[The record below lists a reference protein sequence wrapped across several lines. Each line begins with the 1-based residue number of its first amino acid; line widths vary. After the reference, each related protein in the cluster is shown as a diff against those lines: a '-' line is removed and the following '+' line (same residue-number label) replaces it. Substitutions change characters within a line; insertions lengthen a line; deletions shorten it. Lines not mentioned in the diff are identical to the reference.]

1 MAEKAQKA
9 QSGGTAE
16 ADKVPVK
23 IEYKAP
29 GKLKVG
35 TPLAEI
41 LKQATEDVA
50 AMEADEATA
59 KAFYEHRGEVS
70 DPVEPDELVDAR

>member
-1 MAEKAQKA
+1 
-9 QSGGTAE
+9 
-16 ADKVPVK
+16 
-23 IEYKAP
+23 
-29 GKLKVG
+29 
-35 TPLAEI
+35 